1 MQAYEGFKPLDLPTA
16 GGPERSAHPLLT
28 PRADQL
34 AELPAGL
41 PPLLTVL
48 VDAEEDFDWS
58 KPFSHGEASVASMR
72 HQHRAQAIFRKYGV
86 VPTYV
91 VDYPVAS
98 QPDGY
103 GPLREF
109 FASGECEI
117 GAQLHPWVNPPLGE
131 PVNVFNSF
139 PGNLPPQLEAAKLA
153 SLTAMIEA
161 SFGVRPVVYKAGR
174 YGVGPNTSAIIE
186 QAGYRVDT
194 SVVANRSF
202 APEQGA
208 DFTAI
213 GPHPYWFGDRGDL
226 LELPLTC
233 DFTGALRGVGRRLY
247 TQLSSPLG
255 RALHLPGM
263 LARLRLLDRIPL
275 TPEGVTLAEAKRL
288 TDTLLAAGVRV
299 FVVAYHSPS
308 LEPGNTPYV
317 RDQAEL
323 RRFLD
328 WIEGYFEHFFGRIGG
343 RPTTPRDL
351 FGLLHRRDVQSP
363 D

>member
-1 MQAYEGFKPLDLPTA
+1 MQAYEGLEPLDLPNA
-16 GGPERSAHPLLT
+16 GSGPERTAHPLLA

-34 AELPAGL
+34 AEVPAGL
-41 PPLLTVL
+41 PPQLTVL

-103 GPLREF
+103 EPLREF
-109 FASGECEI
+109 LAGGECEV

-131 PVNVFNSF
+131 AVNVFNSF
-139 PGNLPPQLEAAKLA
+139 PGNLPRPLEAAKLA
-153 SLTAMIEA
+153 ALTAMIEA
-161 SFGVRPVVYKAGR
+161 NFGMRPIVYKAGR

-186 QAGYRVDT
+186 EAGYLVDT

-202 APEQGA
+202 AADKGA
-208 DFTAI
+208 DFTGI
-213 GPHPYWFGDRGDL
+213 GPQPYWFGSRGDL

-233 DFTGALRGVGRRLY
+233 DFTGPLRGVGRRLY
-247 TQLSSPLG
+247 PRLNSSSG
-255 RALHLPGM
+255 RALHLPGV

-275 TPEGVTLAEAKRL
+275 TPEGVTLTEAKRL
-288 TDTLLAAGVRV
+288 TTTLLASGVRV
-299 FVVAYHSPS
+299 FVLAYHSPS

-323 RRFLD
+323 RRFLE
-328 WIEGYFEHFFGRIGG
+328 WIEGYCDFFFGRIGG
-343 RPTTPRDL
+343 KPTTPRA
-351 FGLLHRRDVQSP
+351 LLDVLGRRPPSG
-363 D
+363 